1 MAVTSEHMNLRLD
14 SNAES
19 QISQAMTTEAMEKR
33 GELTV
38 ETGPATDETANTTLV
53 SVKFS
58 VERREI

>member
-1 MAVTSEHMNLRLD
+1 MNLRLD

>member
-1 MAVTSEHMNLRLD
+1 MNLRLD

-19 QISQAMTTEAMEKR
+19 QISQAMTMTTEAMEKR